1 MGLYLKSPCHLS
13 GILEAIFT
21 VHFCMYAIMFWGKCS
36 VRSTGTVPSWG
47 RGWAVTPGQPRS
59 YAHLWLPNKGDAFN
73 CMKLSIPA
81 LQSSIESPPKA
92 FCFPLGSEKIRWYP
106 GGFLTLF
113 MEPLLHQGPFGNYPR
128 ESPFLLHLFYVAC
141 DVCPLPILLSCVSGD
156 L

>member
-13 GILEAIFT
+13 GILEAIFK

-59 YAHLWLPNKGDAFN
+59 YAHLWLPNKGVAFN
-73 CMKLSIPA
+73 FMKLSIPA
-81 LQSSIESPPKA
+81 LQSSTESPPKA
-92 FCFPLGSEKIRWYP
+92 FCFPLGSEKIRWYL

-113 MEPLLHQGPFGNYPR
+113 MEPLLHQGPFGNYPG